1 MTIRFPIALPAH
13 CIEVNTSKTNRT
25 VPLDIQQLPCLS
37 FCGNEIGKSNQV
49 VADVPEAPEFPD
61 TFDIIETSTS
71 FKLQPSTTAKPAQI
85 ENNLDVSELAMAL
98 GGSQNPAP
106 VEQTT
111 VKERTEINVQK
122 SSASAEKIINIKK
135 KAIQVDQPIE
145 IQQASVMLPSNF
157 TDKMEFSSSE
167 KAADLSTIQ
176 KKLNK
181 AKESHDANV
190 ELKQQEFEPENDIKT
205 TFNKK
210 VDGIEVPKSA
220 TANIE
225 PLPSYTT
232 LSQIGASAPTHA
244 IPIEPI
250 NPGCF
255 LIFLAFR
262 SESLNITIG
271 RDVICHNFNITYN
284 IPLSKYMKENR
295 FEIVFM

>member
-1 MTIRFPIALPAH
+1 M
-13 CIEVNTSKTNRT
+13 
-25 VPLDIQQLPCLS
+25 
-37 FCGNEIGKSNQV
+37 
-49 VADVPEAPEFPD
+49 ADVPEAPEFPD
-61 TFDIIETSTS
+61 NFDLIETSTS
-71 FKLQPSTTAKPAQI
+71 FKVLPSTTAKPAQI
-85 ENNLDVSELAMAL
+85 ENKFDVPEMLTAMSANQNLAS
-98 GGSQNPAP
+98 

-111 VKERTEINVQK
+111 AKERMEINVPK
-122 SSASAEKIINIKK
+122 TSASAEKIINIKK
-135 KAIQVDQPIE
+135 MAIQVDQSIE
-145 IQQASVMLPSNF
+145 IRELVPPNAPQQASPMLSANF
-157 TDKMEFSSSE
+157 TAKNVDFGSSE
-167 KAADLSTIQ
+167 KVSDLSTMQ
-176 KKLNK
+176 KKLK
-181 AKESHDANV
+181 AKESLDANV

-225 PLPSYTT
+225 QLPSYTT
-232 LSQIGASAPTHA
+232 LSQIGMAAPTLA